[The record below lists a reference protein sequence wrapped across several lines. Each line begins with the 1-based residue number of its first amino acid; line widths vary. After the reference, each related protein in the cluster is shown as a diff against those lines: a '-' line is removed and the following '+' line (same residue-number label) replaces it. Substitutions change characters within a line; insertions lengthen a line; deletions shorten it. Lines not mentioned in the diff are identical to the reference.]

1 MPWNTKPSRRS
12 YWDSLI
18 YVAAAQPKQF
28 CARIT
33 SGGGALIEVK
43 LWSEPQLPVGA
54 SHAVAWRFVF
64 RISPQL
70 TLNDSVNW
78 WENVHLFGCS
88 EEDVYQKQPRDNNFG
103 LILLRVALQIIIL
116 SLLLPYTHWMG
127 DFPYLLK
134 ILSNCKT
141 DQETDSLI
149 YTYIVRYKTYHVPT
163 FREETV
169 LNFFLTKRLRVRNFL
184 FL

>member
-54 SHAVAWRFVF
+54 SRAVTWRFVF
-64 RISPQL
+64 RTSPKL

-116 SLLLPYTHWMG
+116 SLSYSFTHTGWVISLTCLQLYPIVSRPRDRFSDIHIHCQIQNLPC
-127 DFPYLLK
+127 
-134 ILSNCKT
+134 SNISRRDC
-141 DQETDSLI
+141 
-149 YTYIVRYKTYHVPT
+149 P
-163 FREETV
+163 
-169 LNFFLTKRLRVRNFL
+169 
-184 FL
+184 